1 MPNLGTACQDIA
13 ADDKYPLLKREN
25 LTTPVQMQLS
35 KKQKTFSE
43 FFAAVLKY
51 RLNLEHFEKKDDP
64 HRFCTSE
71 ITDS

>member
-1 MPNLGTACQDIA
+1 
-13 ADDKYPLLKREN
+13 
-25 LTTPVQMQLS
+25 MQLS

-71 ITDS
+71 VTDS

>member
-1 MPNLGTACQDIA
+1 
-13 ADDKYPLLKREN
+13 
-25 LTTPVQMQLS
+25 MQLS

-51 RLNLEHFEKKDDP
+51 RLNLEHFKKKDDP